1 MSTRGRKQRAWRT
14 IRVVVE
20 VKVPP
25 ANRST
30 EKDLIYQVEN
40 RLDRGDGVL
49 PMPRSLHDDHY
60 KSRPKVKGFT
70 HVFRNEAKRPPERT
84 TFEQLV
90 IRGIYAILSFTMRG
104 RTAERASAML
114 RDDLAAFLGVET

>member
-1 MSTRGRKQRAWRT
+1 MTSGNWRT

-25 ANRST
+25 NNRST
-30 EKDLIYQVEN
+30 EKDLVYQVEH

-84 TFEQLV
+84 VFERLMLQGIWLIVSILLPKSDRKQDQLQAWKAEA
-90 IRGIYAILSFTMRG
+90 RAITG
-104 RTAERASAML
+104 SAN
-114 RDDLAAFLGVET
+114 D